1 MCTYRDAVGNLL
13 SDSLRRGGLTGN
25 GDFVIISLVMLVET
39 LPVEKFTWS
48 EWPIRKRFTSEA

>member
-13 SDSLRRGGLTGN
+13 SDSLRRGGLAGN

-39 LPVEKFTWS
+39 LPVDKFAWS
-48 EWPIRKRFTSEA
+48 EVADWEKVH